1 MGAAH
6 RLSPDD
12 VTAVG
17 SRLRND
23 PFRCAESEERS
34 RHINSYK
41 TLLVTLESSV
51 LTVQLNIPES
61 DNAISG
67 QVLDDLLDVLFHAE
81 ADPGIRVLILAG
93 AGDDFSVGGDRTE
106 FSTLLA
112 QDPSGEALSALLTK
126 AERLCDALRG
136 TELVTI
142 ARLHGRVIGA
152 GLGLAVLCDLRVGAD
167 NCRFRMPELGLGVPP
182 AWGGILPRLLR
193 EGGQPEVRELLLT
206 CAAFDAAKA
215 KELSLLNK
223 VVPVEQLDSAV
234 REWSKPLTR
243 RSPLALRMTK
253 KALNA
258 YGNTAQLAVGSSFD
272 TALLTS
278 VLSARELT
286 RRP

>member
-193 EGGQPEVRELLLT
+193 EGGSR
-206 CAAFDAAKA
+206 K
-215 KELSLLNK
+215 
-223 VVPVEQLDSAV
+223 SA
-234 REWSKPLTR
+234 SCC
-243 RSPLALRMTK
+243 
-253 KALNA
+253 
-258 YGNTAQLAVGSSFD
+258 
-272 TALLTS
+272 
-278 VLSARELT
+278 
-286 RRP
+286 

>member
-1 MGAAH
+1 M
-6 RLSPDD
+6 
-12 VTAVG
+12 
-17 SRLRND
+17 
-23 PFRCAESEERS
+23 
-34 RHINSYK
+34 
-41 TLLVTLESSV
+41 
-51 LTVQLNIPES
+51 
-61 DNAISG
+61 SG
-67 QVLDDLLDVLFHAE
+67 QVLDDLLDVLFRAE

-182 AWGGILPRLLR
+182 AWAAFSPSSARR
-193 EGGQPEVRELLLT
+193 GQPEVRELLLT
-206 CAAFDAAKA
+206 CAAFDASKA

-223 VVPVEQLDSAV
+223 VVPLEQLDSAV

-272 TALLTS
+272 TALLTA